1 MLSRLTPD
9 FKNIYIIFFF
19 FHSNP
24 TPYEEFEVK
33 SANNTNGIVLES
45 GEYDHLGNSTKS
57 SQPSFDDDNVYSRI
71 GQAAREVYMSRD
83 QINVVY

>member
-9 FKNIYIIFFF
+9 FKKIYIIFFF

-33 SANNTNGIVLES
+33 SVNNTNGIVLES
-45 GEYDHLGNSTKS
+45 GEYDHLGNSAN

-71 GQAAREVYMSRD
+71 GQAVREVYMSRD